1 MELEAHYV
9 LIRTSN
15 PSFTAT
21 RSVAAPITCLP
32 DSSMLAGMDRDN
44 RRRTM
49 DLYELAR
56 RSNDGLIVRLL
67 WDKAQ
72 DRIIIRYR
80 DPVADDVFA
89 AVVPNAEAMTA
100 FHHPNAYRSAPVSC

>member
-1 MELEAHYV
+1 
-9 LIRTSN
+9 
-15 PSFTAT
+15 
-21 RSVAAPITCLP
+21 
-32 DSSMLAGMDRDN
+32 MLARMSREE

-49 DLYELAR
+49 NLYELAR

-72 DRIIIRYR
+72 DRIIVRYR
-80 DPVADDVFA
+80 DTVAGDVFS

-100 FHHPNAYRSAPVSC
+100 FRHPNAYRSTPVAC